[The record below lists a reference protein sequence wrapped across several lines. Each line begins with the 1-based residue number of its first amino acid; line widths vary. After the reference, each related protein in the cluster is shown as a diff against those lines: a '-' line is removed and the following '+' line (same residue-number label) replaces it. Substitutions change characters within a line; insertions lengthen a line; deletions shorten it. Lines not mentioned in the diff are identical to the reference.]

1 MDPAARPKTLE
12 KRRLDDIRG
21 LKPFLYFQPNWT
33 LVALLVIAAAAVAA
47 IAVWWAR
54 RPKPEAP
61 PIPRRPVEDRPLS
74 VRGQLDQLGRRQ
86 LIEKGRVR
94 DFHAALSAIIRAWLG
109 ARYDLPGRRLTTT
122 ELLAALGPKG
132 LERAT
137 YQLIEDFLIQCDL
150 AKFAKAE
157 ASRADMEV
165 RLQNAYRLVER
176 LGDAPASDE
185 DDEEAREGTID
196 VVG

>member
-1 MDPAARPKTLE
+1 MSGSWLTILL
-12 KRRLDDIRG
+12 RRSDFELAEQSLGDGGDRAE
-21 LKPFLYFQPNWT
+21 LAEPFDVREFELAEAVDVLRQLRDLVVDV
-33 LVALLVIAAAAVAA
+33 LVAQL
-47 IAVWWAR
+47 
-54 RPKPEAP
+54 
-61 PIPRRPVEDRPLS
+61 ED
-74 VRGQLDQLGRRQ
+74 
-86 LIEKGRVR
+86 
-94 DFHAALSAIIRAWLG
+94 LSAILRGWLG
-109 ARYDLPGRRLTTT
+109 ARFDLPGRRLTTT
-122 ELLAALGPKG
+122 ELLAALAPKG

-137 YQLIEDFLIQCDL
+137 YQQIEDFLIQCDL

-185 DDEEAREGTID
+185 DDEDAREGTID